1 MLEYEDCTQLLIS
14 LLDDREMK
22 QVLLSA
28 EAIAASEKG
37 KFGPGR
43 NCTCHA
49 QKELQLAVETPC
61 HPVETPCHL
70 HGPSRRLM
78 ASSGQLR
85 VPLGLHV
92 TGLASR

>member
-22 QVLLSA
+22 QALLSA
-28 EAIAASEKG
+28 EAIAASENG
-37 KFGPGR
+37 KFGPAR
-43 NCTCHA
+43 NCICHA
-49 QKELQLAVETPC
+49 QKELHLAVETPC
-61 HPVETPCHL
+61 HL
-70 HGPSRRLM
+70 QGPSRRLM

-92 TGLASR
+92 TRLASR